1 MVRFGFVVAFL
12 IAVLL
17 TYTALY
23 WTSLAIIPKPLITY
37 WASVNT
43 TGLRPILN
51 YQMFIIWLTSPFN
64 AYESLILHY
73 PSWLYFIATVVLP
86 TVVLALILMPVSRLC
101 REGMAGCE
109 TVGRSFLTRSFT
121 LAIATSYITSLVTWF
136 TLGKPGIGTSIYTV
150 FMLASAAYVT
160 LYQTATLLK
169 LPWPLRRLLLKLAR
183 MVLLLF
189 AVIVVG
195 TIYSIYKFLPP
206 TPPHIIGLV
215 PTVTTLTGHHAT
227 RHKAEAR

>member
-86 TVVLALILMPVSRLC
+86 TVVLALILMPVPRLC

-109 TVGRSFLTRSFT
+109 TVGRLFLTHSFT

-169 LPWPLRRLLLKLAR
+169 LPWPLKRLLLKLAR

-215 PTVTTLTGHHAT
+215 PTVTTLTGYHAT
-227 RHKAEAR
+227 RHKAKAR